1 MVGPICIPWIIPL
14 IIPLHIPIKPY
25 KTAIYQ
31 QNLVHDSSITFP
43 LPVVPHKAVAEV
55 SE

>member
-1 MVGPICIPWIIPL
+1 MVGPISIPWVIPI

-31 QNLVHDSSITFP
+31 QNVVHDSSITFSIIMNTYNIWI
-43 LPVVPHKAVAEV
+43 LYQ
-55 SE
+55 